1 MPATSAFAGRN
12 ILQGEFLFCP
22 LEAEQERRR
31 RLQESRRTPHSCG
44 NRTGTNRS
52 RKPRRKPGQQYD
64 VASYRR
70 AITRGCDLASPWPQ
84 LNGRCIKDLTE
95 GEQVQRKAWHR
106 EHRWHPHQ
114 LRHNAGTFLR
124 QEFGIEAARLILGH
138 RSVSIT
144 ELYAELDHRKA
155 IEIMA
160 EVG

>member
-1 MPATSAFAGRN
+1 MSLNAIRRVDGPRFIVSAF
-12 ILQGEFLFCP
+12 LFSKP
-22 LEAEQERRR
+22 VQ
-31 RLQESRRTPHSCG
+31 P
-44 NRTGTNRS
+44 RTGSVTKPVHK
-52 RKPRRKPGQQYD
+52 KPRRKPGQQYD